1 MLWYSSNKPI
11 LSLSSLVTGWREL
24 RMQLAFSDPLWS
36 NISKII
42 LEGMLLVLCWLWG
55 CVTGFSCLWG
65 CSLHTSSPGLT
76 NFKRKFLPVLI
87 SFYCLW
93 FQGMDYWIPWKYPA
107 SVNSFSLGQAPR
119 LRKQLILVI
128 LTASIK
134 TGLWKMTFDGDIWER
149 MIKPLRLGLAETIYS
164 FICSVSGT

>member
-1 MLWYSSNKPI
+1 
-11 LSLSSLVTGWREL
+11 
-24 RMQLAFSDPLWS
+24 
-36 NISKII
+36 
-42 LEGMLLVLCWLWG
+42 
-55 CVTGFSCLWG
+55 
-65 CSLHTSSPGLT
+65 
-76 NFKRKFLPVLI
+76 
-87 SFYCLW
+87 
-93 FQGMDYWIPWKYPA
+93 MDYWIPWKYSA